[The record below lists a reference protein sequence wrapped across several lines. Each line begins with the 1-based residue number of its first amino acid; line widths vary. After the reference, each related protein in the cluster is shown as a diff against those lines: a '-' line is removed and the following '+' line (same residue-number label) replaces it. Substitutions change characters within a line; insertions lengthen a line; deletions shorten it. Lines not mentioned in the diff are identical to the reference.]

1 MPWSIRWTDQ
11 ALRDLSSLDRTVA
24 RRIAAKLEQA
34 AANPAHYFIRLVGRD
49 DVKLRVGDYRLLAV
63 LSHGEQTIIVERVD
77 HRRRVY
83 RRRP

>member
-11 ALRDLSSLDRTVA
+11 ALRDLSSLDRAVA
-24 RRIAAKLEQA
+24 KRVAAKLERA
-34 AANPAHYFIRLVGRD
+34 AEDPAHYFIRLVGGD
-49 DVKLRVGDYRLLAV
+49 DVKLRIGDYWLLAV
-63 LSHGEQTIIVERVD
+63 LSHGEQTIVVERVD